1 MEEDFDNFSSS
12 PVQKGKSKIKGLSDF
27 LLIVRDRW
35 LLAIALSLPCALLW
49 VFYKQQAPDKFQ
61 SSCSFSLTPP
71 PPF

>member
-35 LLAIALSLPCALLW
+35 LLAIAAIDALGI
-49 VFYKQQAPDKFQ
+49 P
-61 SSCSFSLTPP
+61 T
-71 PPF
+71 